1 LFNGEHYTA
10 FDTLAQNLT
19 KAADNLY
26 FFFLNY
32 KYMIASLFAKMA
44 EYASVSKIE
53 NFVSLHRQF
62 LSEPDG
68 RGLGEK
74 VKKRFY

>member
-1 LFNGEHYTA
+1 
-10 FDTLAQNLT
+10 
-19 KAADNLY
+19 
-26 FFFLNY
+26 
-32 KYMIASLFAKMA
+32 MIALVFAKMTK
-44 EYASVSKIE
+44 YAAAREVE

-74 VKKRFY
+74 VKKRFD